1 MTGDNM
7 MTDITFGNGAKVGTL
22 CVLTGVSSENDVL
35 VSDGLR
41 KPMFYSESLGT
52 MKEWWI
58 VDVNIYYDHFIWI

>member
-1 MTGDNM
+1 M

-52 MKEWWI
+52 MKE
-58 VDVNIYYDHFIWI
+58 